1 MRKKPR
7 SVAKVDICFNM
18 AKFCYLFLPLHQHR
32 SPNCESQILNPMK
45 SSKTSSSHNPF
56 AYKARAS
63 KKKKPSGKRIG
74 KSKAAKADNQLNR
87 RVR

>member
-1 MRKKPR
+1 
-7 SVAKVDICFNM
+7 
-18 AKFCYLFLPLHQHR
+18 
-32 SPNCESQILNPMK
+32 MK
-45 SSKTSSSHNPF
+45 SSKTYSSHNPF
-56 AYKARAS
+56 AFKARAS